1 MRYVIEVGTV
11 IPAQPTTNE
20 DNMSKQT
27 YIIAAKHEAFGVE
40 GSREYV
46 GTERGAKMA
55 ATKIAK
61 AAGYGWV
68 PMVREA

>member
-1 MRYVIEVGTV
+1 
-11 IPAQPTTNE
+11 
-20 DNMSKQT
+20 MSKQT
-27 YIIAAKHEAFGVE
+27 YIIASKHEAFGIE

-61 AAGYGWV
+61 TAGHGWSPV
-68 PMVREA
+68 VREA